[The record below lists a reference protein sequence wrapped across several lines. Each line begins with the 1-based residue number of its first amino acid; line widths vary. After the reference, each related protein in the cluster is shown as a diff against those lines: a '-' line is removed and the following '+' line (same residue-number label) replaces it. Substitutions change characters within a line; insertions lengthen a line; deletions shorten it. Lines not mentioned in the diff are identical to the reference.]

1 MKFRILLALPLFLLV
16 ASCSKHALHGGWRED
31 GSKEPR
37 TLEFDAKS
45 NELMVH
51 THTRADGGH
60 DHLHGSYTWK
70 DGAIHVEW
78 TAGSAKVSFDGSVQ
92 GDRME
97 LKGKAGESVVF
108 VRGASAH

>member
-78 TAGSAKVSFDGSVQ
+78 TEGSAKVSFDGSVQ